1 MEADADG
8 VVIGGYRSV
17 DDDRIEALI
26 ARVGSDG
33 GLEET
38 TAYRHASGD
47 AFVSGLAIDG
57 AGRIAIAG
65 AVSSEAEDWDLW
77 VAVYEPH
84 GELAWSSIVAGE
96 AGAEDQAVGIAAD
109 PEGDDLF
116 AVGYVMQRDGTTDVW
131 MRRFGSA
138 GDVRWEGTHAG
149 AFGGIDVGTDV
160 AFDRVSDTFF
170 VVGYE
175 TVAEGDTDVLAMS
188 IDADGATRWT
198 MRADESHG
206 ADRGQGIAPDGSGG
220 AWVVGHAVVP
230 GRTVDAWIG
239 RVDADGKLSFRVLR
253 DGPASLGD
261 GAADVAVGSDGMA
274 VVGGHQFVDGPDQGQ
289 GRGQGQGKWHAWIEK
304 LDAEG
309 APIWTHVHGGPAPGD
324 DVVAGVAVGPEG
336 DVYAVGS
343 VAVTDSRR
351 EIWLRKLA
359 G

>member
-1 MEADADG
+1 

-17 DDDRIEALI
+17 GDDDRIEALV
-26 ARVGSDG
+26 ARVTSDG
-33 GLEET
+33 DLDVT
-38 TAYRHASGD
+38 AAYRHALGD

-57 AGRIAIAG
+57 MGRIAVAG

-77 VAVYEPH
+77 VAVYEPD
-84 GELAWSSIVAGE
+84 GTLAWSSIVAGE

-109 PEGDDLF
+109 PDGDDLF
-116 AVGYVMQRDGTTDVW
+116 AVGYVMQSDGTTDVW

-160 AFDRVSDTFF
+160 AFDRVSGTFF

-175 TVAEGDTDVLAMS
+175 TAAQGDTDVLAMS
-188 IDADGATRWT
+188 IDAAGETRWT
-198 MRADESHG
+198 MRADEAHG

-239 RVDADGKLSFRVLR
+239 RVDAGGVLSFRVLR

-261 GAADVAVGSDGMA
+261 GAADVAVGLDGTA
-274 VVGGHQFVDGPDQGQ
+274 VVGGHQFVDGQGQ
-289 GRGQGQGKWHAWIEK
+289 SQGKWHAWIEK